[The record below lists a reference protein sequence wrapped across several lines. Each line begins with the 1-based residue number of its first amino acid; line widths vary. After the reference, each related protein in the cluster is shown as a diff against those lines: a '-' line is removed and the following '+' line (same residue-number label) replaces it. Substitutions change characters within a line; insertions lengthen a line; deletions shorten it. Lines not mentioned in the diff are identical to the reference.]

1 MVTLTWKAPNGDA
14 EVAGYNIFYDGDKI
28 ASTKQRKFTIE
39 GLSPGTAYKYS
50 IRAVGVGDELSPPSK
65 EVSVTTSSL
74 DAIDSAEPSA
84 PINDDESVDP
94 GEPRVSDL
102 VTDVSGSDN
111 SGSSTTGTAAVD
123 GQTTIGKPLRVTA
136 RKVQPTMVTLTWK
149 APNGDAEVAG
159 YNIFYD
165 GDKIASTKQRKFTI
179 EGLSPGTAYK
189 YSIRAVGVGD
199 ELSPPSKE
207 ISVTTSSLDA
217 TDSAEPSV

>member
-1 MVTLTWKAPNGDA
+1 V
-14 EVAGYNIFYDGDKI
+14 
-28 ASTKQRKFTIE
+28 
-39 GLSPGTAYKYS
+39 
-50 IRAVGVGDELSPPSK
+50 
-65 EVSVTTSSL
+65 
-74 DAIDSAEPSA
+74 IDSAEPSA

-111 SGSSTTGTAAVD
+111 SGS
-123 GQTTIGKPLRVTA
+123 TIGKPLRVVA
-136 RKVQPTMVTLTWK
+136 RKVQSTMVTLTWK

-159 YNIFYD
+159 YNIYYD